1 MLASALL
8 LVKSNLDTHGV
19 FNATHQARYEAQ
31 PWPLGNQSKEGSAIP
46 ARPPSRRDPAGYLRL
61 ARCTHRP
68 AQGCGEVYR
77 NTKGTSKTGHLPVNN
92 PDHFKRGTIVGGNS
106 KAERQDL
113 VRNRDWGTV
122 TSYYPREQIVS
133 VKWNGTKKTERWHV
147 DLLEVIEWA

>member
-1 MLASALL
+1 M
-8 LVKSNLDTHGV
+8 
-19 FNATHQARYEAQ
+19 
-31 PWPLGNQSKEGSAIP
+31 
-46 ARPPSRRDPAGYLRL
+46 
-61 ARCTHRP
+61 
-68 AQGCGEVYR
+68 
-77 NTKGTSKTGHLPVNN
+77 NN